1 LSPNLRGALFMCIAM
16 ASFTINDTFVKW
28 AMESLTLG
36 QIVLLRGLMAST
48 MLMLFIGRTINFQ
61 QLSYLRHPAVLMRM
75 IGEVGATLF
84 FMTALAHLP
93 LAFVTSILQALPL
106 AVTLG
111 AALFFSEPVGWR
123 RWSAIL
129 VGFTGILI
137 IVRPGFEGFSVW
149 SLAIL
154 ASVCCCALRD
164 LSTRIVPKELSTS
177 TLSAMTAITV
187 MLVGA
192 LIIQPLGGWK
202 PVTASSLTLV
212 FAASLCLITGYHTL
226 ITAMRQGDISF
237 IAPFRYT
244 GLLWAIMLGFMVFGD
259 VPDRYMLIG
268 GAVIICSGLYSLHR
282 ERIVNRVRPIAGST
296 SPAMAPDGF

>member
-1 LSPNLRGALFMCIAM
+1 
-16 ASFTINDTFVKW
+16 
-28 AMESLTLG
+28 
-36 QIVLLRGLMAST
+36 
-48 MLMLFIGRTINFQ
+48 
-61 QLSYLRHPAVLMRM
+61 VLMRM

-84 FMTALAHLP
+84 FMVALAHLP

-164 LSTRIVPKELSTS
+164 LSTRAVPKELSTS
-177 TLSAMTAITV
+177 TLSAMTALTV
-187 MLVGA
+187 MLVGG

-202 PVTASSLTLV
+202 PVTAPSLALV

-244 GLLWAIMLGFMVFGD
+244 GLVWAIVLGFLVFGD
-259 VPDRYMLIG
+259 TPDRYMLIG
-268 GAVIICSGLYSLHR
+268 GAVIISSGLYSLHR

-296 SPAMAPDGF
+296 SPGMAPDGF